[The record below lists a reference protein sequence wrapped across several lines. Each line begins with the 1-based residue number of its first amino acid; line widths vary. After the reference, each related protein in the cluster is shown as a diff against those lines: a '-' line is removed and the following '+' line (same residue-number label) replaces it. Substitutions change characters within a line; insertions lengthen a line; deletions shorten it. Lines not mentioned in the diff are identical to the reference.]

1 MHSCY
6 NAHIGGEVMPD
17 KTIAIRIDESVH
29 RQIKIRLAEIGMTLK
44 DYILTLVENDLKESA
59 PLKMHPVSI
68 DDSVNEDT
76 VKQAQKLIDF
86 VNDVIREQNGKK

>member
-1 MHSCY
+1 
-6 NAHIGGEVMPD
+6 MPD